1 MTVEARTNTSSYG
14 RFGRHIGTLAILGLA
29 TVLPASQA
37 SAFGSR
43 VKVACANDYYAH
55 CSQFPSNS
63 PQVRSCMRQAGAK
76 LSQTCFNAL
85 VAAGEV
91 TEQEV
96 ARRTARSKE

>member
-1 MTVEARTNTSSYG
+1 MTGHAVTNTTYNCIDS
-14 RFGRHIGTLAILGLA
+14 RHLKSFAILSLAAGL
-29 TVLPASQA
+29 LASEA

-43 VKVACANDYYAH
+43 VKLACANDYYAH

-91 TEQEV
+91 TEQEA
-96 ARRTARSKE
+96 ARRSARSKE